1 MQDKQF
7 QELIDLMNLNHID
20 FNLKKVEEAFY
31 FAKTK
36 HDGQTRMSGEPY
48 FNHVFG
54 TAMILAENRFTED
67 IIISGLLHDTLED
80 TDATSEE
87 IKKMFG
93 ENVKY
98 IVDGVTKLGKL
109 KYRGKER
116 YAENLRK
123 MLTRAASN
131 AGVLYVKF
139 ADRIYNLQTLQY
151 HNKPEKIERIAR
163 ESLEIYSKMANR
175 LNIGNMQAQ
184 LEDLSFKFLQ
194 PEEYKKVLKI
204 LQQEEAKNSK
214 YVEGV
219 IKKISKLLYENNIK
233 DFKVSGRVK
242 HIYSL
247 YKKLQKKDFDMSQI
261 HDIQAVRILVEDESD
276 CYKALGVIHKN
287 YKPMPGRIKDYIA
300 NPKPNGYQSI
310 HTTIFCDKNKVA
322 EVQIRTYQMHDI
334 NEYGISSHA
343 GYKDK
348 KMSLDW
354 LKDLN
359 TFHKESK
366 DDDEFLESLKLDLF
380 QNRIFVLT
388 PNGDAIDL
396 PDGATPVDFAYCV
409 HGSVG
414 NRCYQAKINGK
425 IATLDYHLQN
435 GDVVEIITRKTDG
448 PQKNWLMFVK
458 TSNARTSIKKW
469 LKSKDLL

>member
-1 MQDKQF
+1 MDKQF
-7 QELIDLMNLNHID
+7 QELIDLMTQSHID

-36 HDGQTRMSGEPY
+36 HDGQLRMSKEPY
-48 FNHVFG
+48 FNHVFE
-54 TAMILAENRFTED
+54 TAKILAENKFPED
-67 IIISGLLHDTLED
+67 IVISGLLHDTLED
-80 TDATSEE
+80 TDTTNEE
-87 IKKMFG
+87 IRKKFG
-93 ENVKY
+93 KNVEY
-98 IVDGVTKLGKL
+98 IVDGVTKLGKI

-139 ADRIYNLQTLQY
+139 ADRIHNLRTLQY
-151 HNKPEKIERIAR
+151 HNRPEKIERIAR
-163 ESLEIYSKMANR
+163 ESLDIYAKIANR
-175 LNIGNMQAQ
+175 LNVGNIQAQ
-184 LEDLSFKFLQ
+184 LEDLSFKFLY
-194 PEEYKKVLKI
+194 PEEYKKIEKI
-204 LQQEEAKNSK
+204 LQQEQAKNSK
-214 YVEGV
+214 YVDGI

-233 DFKVSGRVK
+233 NFNVSGRVK

-261 HDIQAVRILVEDESD
+261 YDIQAVRILVDDETD
-276 CYKALGVIHKN
+276 CYRVLGVIHKN

-310 HTTIFCDKNKVA
+310 HTTIFCDKNKIT
-322 EVQIRTYQMHDI
+322 EVQIRTYEMHNI
-334 NEYGISSHA
+334 NEYGVSSHS

-348 KMSLDW
+348 KMSLEW
-354 LKDLN
+354 LKDLE
-359 TFHKESK
+359 TLHKEAK
-366 DDDEFLESLKLDLF
+366 DEDDFIESLKLDLF

-396 PDGATPVDFAYCV
+396 PDGATPVDFAYHV
-409 HGSVG
+409 HSSIG

-425 IATLDYHLQN
+425 IATLDCHLKN
-435 GDVVEIITRKTDG
+435 GDVVEIITKKNEE
-448 PQKNWLMFVK
+448 PQKNWLMFVR
-458 TSNARTSIKKW
+458 TSNARSSIKKW
-469 LKSKDLL
+469 LKNKID

>member
-1 MQDKQF
+1 MEDKQF
-7 QELIDLMNLNHID
+7 QQLIDIMNSSHIE
-20 FNLKKVEEAFY
+20 FNLKKIEDAFY

-36 HDGQTRMSGEPY
+36 HEGQVRMSGEPY
-48 FNHVFG
+48 FNHVFE
-54 TAMILAENRFTED
+54 TAKILAENKFPED

-80 TDATSEE
+80 TNATSEE

-93 ENVKY
+93 KNVQY
-98 IVDGVTKLGKL
+98 IVEGVTKLGTI

-139 ADRIYNLQTLQY
+139 ADRIHNLRTLEF
-151 HNKPEKIERIAR
+151 HKRPDKIERIAR
-163 ESLEIYSKMANR
+163 ESLEIYSKIANR
-175 LNIGNMQAQ
+175 LNIGNMQSQ

-194 PEEYKKVLKI
+194 PEEYKKVEKI
-204 LQQEEAKNSK
+204 LHQEEAKSSR
-214 YVEGV
+214 YVDGI

-233 DFKVSGRVK
+233 DFNVSGRVK
-242 HIYSL
+242 HVYSL

-261 HDIQAVRILVEDESD
+261 HDIQAVRILVNDEAD
-276 CYKALGVIHKN
+276 CYRSLGVIHKN

-300 NPKPNGYQSI
+300 TPKPNGYQSI
-310 HTTIFCDKNKVA
+310 HTTIFCDKNKIT
-322 EVQIRTYQMHDI
+322 EVQIRTYEMHDR
-334 NEYGISSHA
+334 NEYGAASHS

-354 LKDLN
+354 LKNLDAL
-359 TFHKESK
+359 HKEAQ
-366 DDDEFLESLKLDLF
+366 DDDDFIESLKLDIF

-396 PDGATPVDFAYCV
+396 PEGATPVDFAYHV
-409 HGSVG
+409 HSSVG
-414 NRCYQAKINGK
+414 DRCYQAKVNGK
-425 IATLDYHLQN
+425 IATLDYHLRN
-435 GDVVEIITRKTDG
+435 GDVVEIITKKTGD

-458 TSNARTSIKKW
+458 TSHARSSIKKW
-469 LKSKDLL
+469 LKFKKLL

>member
-1 MQDKQF
+1 MDKQF
-7 QELIDLMNLNHID
+7 QELIDLMTQSHID
-20 FNLKKVEEAFY
+20 FNLKKIEEAFY

-36 HDGQTRMSGEPY
+36 HDGQFRMSNEPY
-48 FNHVFG
+48 FNHVFE
-54 TAMILAENRFTED
+54 TAKILAENKFPED
-67 IIISGLLHDTLED
+67 IVISGLLHDTLED
-80 TDATSEE
+80 TDTTNED
-87 IKKMFG
+87 IRKKFG
-93 ENVKY
+93 KNVEY
-98 IVDGVTKLGKL
+98 IVDGVTKLGKI

-139 ADRIYNLQTLQY
+139 ADRIHNLKTLQY
-151 HNKPEKIERIAR
+151 HNRPEKIERIAR
-163 ESLEIYSKMANR
+163 ESLDIYSKIANR
-175 LNIGNMQAQ
+175 LNVGNIQAQ
-184 LEDLSFKFLQ
+184 LEDLSFKFLY
-194 PEEYKKVLKI
+194 PEEYKKVEKV
-204 LQQEEAKNSK
+204 LQQEQAKNSK
-214 YVEGV
+214 YVDGI

-233 DFKVSGRVK
+233 SFNVSGRVK

-247 YKKLQKKDFDMSQI
+247 YKKLQKKDFDMSQVY
-261 HDIQAVRILVEDESD
+261 DIQAVRILVDDETD
-276 CYKALGVIHKN
+276 CYRALGVIHKN

-310 HTTIFCDKNKVA
+310 HTTIFCDKNKIT
-322 EVQIRTYQMHDI
+322 EVQIRTYEMHNM
-334 NEYGISSHA
+334 NEYGVSSHA

-354 LKDLN
+354 LKDLD
-359 TFHKESK
+359 TLHKEAK
-366 DDDEFLESLKLDLF
+366 DEDDFIESLKLDLF

-396 PDGATPVDFAYCV
+396 PDGATPVDFAYNV
-409 HGSVG
+409 HSSVG

-425 IATLDYHLQN
+425 IATLDCHLKN
-435 GDVVEIITRKTDG
+435 GDVVEIITKKNEE

-458 TSNARTSIKKW
+458 TSNARSSIKKW
-469 LKSKDLL
+469 LKNKSE